1 MLSVYI
7 FSLVLGGSFLLVSIL
22 GDVFDADADFDSDF
36 DPDVALDASDAVDA
50 IEAAAVGD
58 AMDAADVD
66 VTDGADVAH
75 GADIAH
81 GTAATKILS
90 IRGAIYG
97 LFGFGAVGSAV
108 SWLGQSGAM
117 ATFITAVVGG
127 LLTGGMVTILFNW
140 LKATSAS
147 NRQGDSGFVGLRGTV
162 TLPVGESS
170 VGSVVVERG
179 GRRITLRALPWPGA
193 EGDSATWREVVVMEM
208 DRGVAHVAP
217 IEEDLALEP

>member
-36 DPDVALDASDAVDA
+36 DPDLTLDAG
-50 IEAAAVGD
+50 EAAD
-58 AMDAADVD
+58 AMDAGDAVD
-66 VTDGADVAH
+66 VAEAGDGHDVAH
-75 GADIAH
+75 GAS
-81 GTAATKILS
+81 ATKIFS

-108 SWLGQSGAM
+108 SWLGQSGSL
-117 ATFITAVVGG
+117 ATFLAAVVGG
-127 LLTGGMVTILFNW
+127 VLTGGMVTLLFNW

-147 NRQGDSGFVGLRGTV
+147 ERHGDVGFVGLRGTV
-162 TLPVGESS
+162 TLPVGDGS

-179 GRRITLRALPWPGA
+179 GRRITLRALPWPSA
-193 EGDSATWREVVVMEM
+193 EGDASAWREVVVMEM
-208 DRGVAHVAP
+208 DRGVAQVAP
-217 IEEDLALEP
+217 MEEDLAEEP